1 MVKEREFTLRIQYME
16 DNEAVEPLSD
26 IMLNLVTLAKHSGL
40 KVVNFKMETFVKAE
54 RESGAETARR
64 RLERRPYP

>member
-16 DNEAVEPLSD
+16 GEEAVEPFSD
-26 IMLNLVTLAKHSGL
+26 IILNLVTLAKHSGL
-40 KVVNFKMETFVKAE
+40 KIVNFKMETE

-64 RLERRPYP
+64 RLERRPF

>member
-16 DNEAVEPLSD
+16 DNEAVESFSD

-40 KVVNFKMETFVKAE
+40 KVVNFKMETE
-54 RESGAETARR
+54 RGSGGEIARR
-64 RLERRPYP
+64 RLERRPL

>member
-16 DNEAVEPLSD
+16 DNEAVESFSD

-40 KVVNFKMETFVKAE
+40 KVVNFKMETK
-54 RESGAETARR
+54 RGSGGEIARR
-64 RLERRPYP
+64 RLERRPL